1 MEDCVLPLA
10 NISIKA
16 CLLGPYVLLLVGQL
30 GVGLNLYSKMQV
42 PLIQT
47 PEELM
52 LICQFQTL
60 LGLCCDSLE
69 NVKASLV
76 KVVHPNSSR
85 IL

>member
-1 MEDCVLPLA
+1 MEDSVLPLA

-30 GVGLNLYSKMQV
+30 GVGLNLYSKVQV

-47 PEELM
+47 AEELM
-52 LICQFQTL
+52 LICQFQTHF
-60 LGLCCDSLE
+60 CCDSLE